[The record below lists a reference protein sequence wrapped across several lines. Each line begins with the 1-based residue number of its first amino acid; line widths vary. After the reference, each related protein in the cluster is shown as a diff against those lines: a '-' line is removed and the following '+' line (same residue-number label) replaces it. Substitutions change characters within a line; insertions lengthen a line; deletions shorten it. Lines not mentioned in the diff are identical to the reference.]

1 MNAAAMPCQRR
12 STVTQGFTLVE
23 MMVAVA
29 IISILAAVAV
39 PQYNSYVMRSRIP
52 DATSALAARAVQS
65 EQFFQDNRTFANT
78 AAANNPGCVADTT
91 SSKYFNFSC
100 ASADATSFIIQAVG
114 KSKMAGFTYTVNQ
127 AGAKATTAV
136 PAGWTSSA
144 TCWVAR
150 KDGSC

>member
-1 MNAAAMPCQRR
+1 MLRQRHP
-12 STVTQGFTLVE
+12 TVTQGFTLIE
-23 MMVAVA
+23 LMVTVAIIGILGAVA
-29 IISILAAVAV
+29 I
-39 PQYNSYVMRSRIP
+39 PQYNRYITRGRIP

-78 AAANNPGCVADTT
+78 ALANNPGCLADTT

-100 ASADATSFIIQAVG
+100 PTATATSFVIQAVG
-114 KSKMAGFTYTVNQ
+114 KGTMAGFTYTVNQ

-136 PAGWTSSA
+136 PAGWASNA
-144 TCWVAR
+144 TCWVIR